1 MGKYLL
7 VVPSSAKAGQDDA
20 YDHWYDTEHLRD
32 VCAIPGVTAGRRY
45 DALPT
50 SPNPPPATSMAIY
63 EIETDDPMTV
73 MAELGRRVGSGEAKI
88 SPALDTGS
96 AQMWLYQA
104 H

>member
-1 MGKYLL
+1 
-7 VVPSSAKAGQDDA
+7 
-20 YDHWYDTEHLRD
+20 
-32 VCAIPGVTAGRRY
+32 
-45 DALPT
+45 
-50 SPNPPPATSMAIY
+50 MAIY

-96 AQMWLYQA
+96 AQRGLSQA